1 MNKPRFCNVTSGFC
15 HLALGCLWLFVSGT
29 GSTAKAANDDW
40 VTSVPEEVG
49 LDSTALVEM
58 CDYALER
65 RIPVHSVQIV
75 RRGKLVLDAYFYP
88 FAPGLRHDVASV
100 TKSITSTLVGLAMEK
115 ELLPGAKAKLRELVP
130 DRKTSEWET
139 RKQNIRL
146 EDLLTMRAGWDC
158 GFEPNEARLFE
169 MRKSADWFQ
178 FMLNVPMVADPGT
191 RWAYCSGNCH
201 VLSVLITRAT
211 GTNALGFARR
221 ELFAPLGISDVAWPS
236 DAGGNNHGW
245 GDLQLRPRDM
255 AKIGYLFL
263 RGGQWNDRRIVS
275 KEWIREA
282 TRAHVD
288 RTSNN
293 DGYGYFWW
301 VKVKDYPGMF
311 EAVGRGGQRINIWP
325 AKDLVLVFTGGG
337 FEPGDLARFILK
349 ALKSDTPLPS
359 NPNGLSELNNRL
371 AVAQKAPP
379 RQPVPRMPTLAAEIS
394 GKTFELA
401 TNALNISSL
410 TLTFNNSSEASFRLK
425 WNGQDVA
432 FSIGLN
438 AVERFSTN
446 PLVGLPQAAKGAWL
460 DDKSFLLELDL
471 VGGVNFYHIRLTFSE
486 GKVDVAVSERT
497 GLNPETFSGFV
508 R

>member
-1 MNKPRFCNVTSGFC
+1 MKKPQFYNVTSGFC
-15 HLALGCLWLFVSGT
+15 SLALGCLLLFVSGT
-29 GSTAKAANDDW
+29 GSRAKAANDDW
-40 VTSVPEEVG
+40 VTGVPEEVG
-49 LDSTALVEM
+49 LDSTSLMEM
-58 CDYALER
+58 CDYARER

-100 TKSITSTLVGLAMEK
+100 TKSITSTLVGLAIEK
-115 ELLPGAKAKLRELVP
+115 ELLPGAKAKLRDLVP
-130 DRKTSEWET
+130 DRNTSDWET
-139 RKQNIRL
+139 RKQNMRL

-169 MRKSADWFQ
+169 MRKSADWLQ
-178 FMLNVPMVADPGT
+178 FMLDVPMVAEPGT

-201 VLSVLITRAT
+201 VLSVLLTRAA
-211 GTNALGFARR
+211 GTNALSFARR

-236 DAGGNNHGW
+236 DAAGNSHGW

-263 RGGQWNDRRIVS
+263 KGGQWNDRSIVS
-275 KEWIREA
+275 KDWIRDA

-301 VKVKDYPGMF
+301 VKGKDYPGMF
-311 EAVGRGGQRINIWP
+311 EAVGRGGQRINVWP
-325 AKDLVLVFTGGG
+325 AKDLVIVFTGGG
-337 FEPGDLARFILK
+337 FEPGDLAKFILK
-349 ALKSDTPLPS
+349 ALKSDTSLQS
-359 NPNGLSELNNRL
+359 NPNGLAQLNNRL
-371 AVAQKAPP
+371 AAAQKAPS
-379 RQPVPRMPTLAAEIS
+379 RQPVARMPALATEIS
-394 GKTFELA
+394 GKKFELA

-410 TLTFNNSSEASFRLK
+410 TLTFDNSSEATCRFK
-425 WNGQDVA
+425 WNGQGVA
-432 FSIGLN
+432 FSIGLD

-471 VGGVNFYHIRLTFSE
+471 VGGVNFYRIRLTFSQ
-486 GKVDVAVSERT
+486 GKVNVAVSERT
-497 GLNPETFSGFV
+497 GLNPETFSGLAQ
-508 R
+508 